1 MKKAEGL
8 GETTPEIST
17 GAQHWRASSLLQ
29 EIDKHKPVK
38 HQGQR
43 LQAPE
48 NKGFYKSVDFF
59 KIAVITSSL
68 IEYSAMS

>member
-17 GAQHWRASSLLQ
+17 GAQHWRASSLFQ

-48 NKGFYKSVDFF
+48 NKGFYKSVAF
-59 KIAVITSSL
+59 L
-68 IEYSAMS
+68 R

>member
-8 GETTPEIST
+8 GETTPEIAA
-17 GAQHWRASSLLQ
+17 GAQHWRASSLFQ
-29 EIDKHKPVK
+29 EMDKYKPVK

-48 NKGFYKSVDFF
+48 NKGFNKSAAF
-59 KIAVITSSL
+59 L
-68 IEYSAMS
+68 R